1 MLARVVLAAA
11 SLLAAW
17 PANTYALTIVTRG
30 EATQAAIADAYVRSF
45 TAATDIPVRQENW
58 DGGIE
63 ALHAKAADSAKAS
76 ETGWDL
82 VEVTADELSAGC
94 GDGSFE
100 KLDWSTI
107 GGKDHYQSM
116 AVSECGVGAF
126 LHNTVLAWDRDKFQA
141 TPTWGDFWDVAK
153 IPGKRGLAK
162 SVQPALEIALLA
174 DGVAPGDVYKTLGS
188 SDGVDRA
195 FRKLDQLKPYIVW
208 WQTAADAAKI
218 LGSGDVLMT
227 TTPSSVIVT
236 ANRVDKRNFGI
247 QFAASLYEPR
257 SWAIMK
263 GAQNLREA
271 QQFLY
276 FTGESSLQAKLFR
289 VSGDAGMAKGANDW
303 LPPEQQALSP
313 ASQANASGALR
324 VDNGFW
330 HENLAKLRTRF
341 EAWLAQ

>member
-11 SLLAAW
+11 AFFAAW

-30 EATQAAIADAYVRSF
+30 EATQAAIADAYAQPF
-45 TAATDIPVRQENW
+45 TLATEIPVKQESW
-58 DGGIE
+58 DGGMD
-63 ALHAKAADSAKAS
+63 ALHAKVAES
-76 ETGWDL
+76 GWDL
-82 VEVTADELSAGC
+82 VQVTADELAAGC
-94 GDGSFE
+94 SDGSFE
-100 KLDWSTI
+100 KLDWSAI
-107 GGKDHYQSM
+107 GGKDHYQPL
-116 AVSECGVGAF
+116 AVSDCGVGAF
-126 LHNTVLAWDRDKFQA
+126 LHNTVLAWDRDKSQA
-141 TPTWGDFWDVAK
+141 TPTWADFWDVAK

-162 SVQPALEIALLA
+162 NVRGALEIALLA
-174 DGVAPGDVYKTLGS
+174 DGVAPGDVYKTLAN

-208 WQTAADAAKI
+208 WQTPAEAAKI

-236 ANRVDKRNFGI
+236 ANRVEKRNFGI

-263 GAQNLREA
+263 GAQNLHEA

-276 FTGESSLQAKLFR
+276 FTGTSALQARLFR
-289 VSGDAGMAKGANDW
+289 ISGEVGLAKGLNDW
-303 LPPEQQALSP
+303 LTPEQQAQSP
-313 ASQANASGALR
+313 TSQANTGGALR

-330 HENLAKLRTRF
+330 RDNVAKLRTRF
-341 EAWLAQ
+341 EAWLTAQ